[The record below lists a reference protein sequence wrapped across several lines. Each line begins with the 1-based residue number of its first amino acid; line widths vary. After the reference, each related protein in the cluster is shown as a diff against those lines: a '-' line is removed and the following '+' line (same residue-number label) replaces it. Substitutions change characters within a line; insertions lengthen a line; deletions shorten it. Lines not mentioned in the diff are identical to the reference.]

1 MSVLSV
7 TEEGVLDLRGMGGFI
22 PYAAVE
28 ELVKKTGKITVT
40 ADPEAVRL
48 LRLWAERRGYTVEV
62 RSEDRIVIRRAAPA
76 APAAAEAPAAPAA
89 TAEAVAALTLPV
101 DKSGWDVQLS
111 QKLSEARF
119 IINVVLSAPIVYRG
133 PAGTPEF
140 RAAIGGD
147 GPYLLRVQLAGADYF
162 LVIRGGRVVAG
173 SQLGAPINPDQA
185 ENIIKTLFEDSSILV
200 TIYDLSR
207 VKDLS

>member
-1 MSVLSV
+1 MTLLNV
-7 TEEGVLDLRGMGGFI
+7 TEEGILDLREMGGFI

-28 ELVKKTGKITVT
+28 ELVKKTGRIIVT

-48 LRLWAERRGYTVEV
+48 LRLWAERRGYNVEV
-62 RSEDRIVIRRAAPA
+62 VSEDRIVIRRPAAQAAVASTAPAEAAAP
-76 APAAAEAPAAPAA
+76 
-89 TAEAVAALTLPV
+89 LLLPV
-101 DKSGWDVQLS
+101 DRSGWDSQLS

-119 IINVVLSAPIVYRG
+119 IINVVLGAPIVYRG

-147 GPYLLRVQLAGADYF
+147 GPYLLRVQLTGADYF

-173 SQLGAPINPDQA
+173 AQLGAPINPDQA
-185 ENIIKTLFEDSSILV
+185 ENITRTLFEDSGIHV
-200 TIYDLSR
+200 TIYDISR
-207 VKDLS
+207 IKNAG